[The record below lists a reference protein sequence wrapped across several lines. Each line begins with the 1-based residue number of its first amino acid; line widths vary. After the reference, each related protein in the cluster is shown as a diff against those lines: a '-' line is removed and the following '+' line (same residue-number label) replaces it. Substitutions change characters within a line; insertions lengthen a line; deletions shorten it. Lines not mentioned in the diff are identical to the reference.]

1 MKTGENYSRLVAVA
15 FVLSIGILIAFQIY
29 ILREPERVQSV
40 LAADQAG
47 QVARGEKLFADNCV
61 QCHGSKGEGDIGP
74 ALNHRTL
81 LKSTS
86 DEVFFNLIG
95 GGVPGT
101 SMPSWSQTFGGPFTD
116 EQIRDLVAFVRHW
129 EPTASD
135 IPKPTPTPNPAQGA
149 TLFATICYACHGP
162 KGEGTNH
169 APPLNSKELLT
180 QFDDAWLR
188 QTITKGRPAQGMPT
202 WGKVLA
208 PSQID
213 ALIVF
218 IRSWQATAPSTGPRA
233 VPPAAATPA
242 PATPVLP
249 APTATPAPA
258 TPVLPAPTATP
269 APATPVLPAPT
280 ATTVSPSATRPAPAP
295 TLAPT
300 ASVEVPR
307 PSNAGD
313 PGQAINLKGDITNGI
328 AVFNSK
334 TQDKN
339 CAACHGPEG
348 KGNVQNPG
356 SSDGTV
362 PPLNPIDD
370 ALKDK
375 DSKVF
380 ATNIDLF
387 IEHGSTPGGPNPQ
400 LLMPAWGDEKKLSP
414 QEIADV
420 IAYVMSLNQ

>member
-1 MKTGENYSRLVAVA
+1 MKTGENYVRLVAIA
-15 FVLSIGILIAFQIY
+15 FVLSIGILLAFQIY
-29 ILREPERVQSV
+29 ILREPERVQAV

-47 QVARGEKLFADNCV
+47 RVARGEKLFADNCV
-61 QCHGSKGEGDIGP
+61 QCHGPKGEGDIGP

-101 SMPSWSQTFGGPFTD
+101 SMPSWSQTDGGPFTD
-116 EQIRDLVAFVRHW
+116 EQIRDLVAFIRHW
-129 EPTASD
+129 EPTATD
-135 IPKPTPTPNPAQGA
+135 LAKPTPTPDIARGA
-149 TLFATICYACHGP
+149 SLFATVCYACHGP

-208 PSQID
+208 PTQID
-213 ALIVF
+213 ALVLF
-218 IRSWQATAPSTGPRA
+218 IRSWQATAPSTGPRG
-233 VPPAAATPA
+233 VPTTTATPVALAAATSVPTQPTVVQPLPTVVPTLALSAPIKATLPA
-242 PATPVLP
+242 VTATV
-249 APTATPAPA
+249 APTAAPA
-258 TPVLPAPTATP
+258 
-269 APATPVLPAPT
+269 
-280 ATTVSPSATRPAPAP
+280 
-295 TLAPT
+295 
-300 ASVEVPR
+300 VEVPR
-307 PSNAGD
+307 PSNAGG
-313 PGQAINLKGDITNGI
+313 PGKAIALKGNVKNGI

-334 TQDKN
+334 AQNKN
-339 CAACHGPEG
+339 CASCHGPEG

-362 PPLNPIDD
+362 PALNPIDP

-375 DSKVF
+375 DAKVY

-387 IEHGSTPGGPNPQ
+387 IEHGSTPGGSNPQ

-420 IAYVMSLNQ
+420 IAYVVSLNP

>member
-1 MKTGENYSRLVAVA
+1 MKTGENYSRLVAIA

-29 ILREPERVQSV
+29 ISREPERVQSV

-47 QVARGEKLFADNCV
+47 QVVRGEKLFVDNCV
-61 QCHGSKGEGDIGP
+61 QCHGPKGEGDIGP

-116 EQIRDLVAFVRHW
+116 EQIRDLVAFIRHW
-129 EPTASD
+129 EPTATD
-135 IPKPTPTPNPAQGA
+135 IGKPTPTPNPAQGA

-208 PSQID
+208 PAQIE

-218 IRSWQATAPSTGPRA
+218 IRSWQATAPSTGPRG
-233 VPPAAATPA
+233 VPTA
-242 PATPVLP
+242 PATPVALAAATSVP
-249 APTATPAPA
+249 PTPVQPSPTTAPTVALSAPIKALVATIAPTVAPTAG
-258 TPVLPAPTATP
+258 
-269 APATPVLPAPT
+269 
-280 ATTVSPSATRPAPAP
+280 
-295 TLAPT
+295 
-300 ASVEVPR
+300 VEVPR
-307 PSNAGD
+307 PSNAGG
-313 PGQAINLKGDITNGI
+313 PGQAVNLKGDSKNGI

-334 TQDKN
+334 AQDKN
-339 CAACHGPEG
+339 CASCHGPEG

-362 PPLNPIDD
+362 PPLNPIDEG
-370 ALKDK
+370 LKDK
-375 DSKVF
+375 DAKVF

-387 IEHGSTPGGPNPQ
+387 LEHGSTPGGPNPQ

>member
-1 MKTGENYSRLVAVA
+1 MRRRLSNFRRERNVMKTGENYTRLIVIA
-15 FVLSIGILIAFQIY
+15 FVLSIGILLAFQIY
-29 ILREPERVQSV
+29 ILREPERVQNV

-47 QVARGEKLFADNCV
+47 QVIRGEKLFADNCV
-61 QCHGSKGEGDIGP
+61 QCHGPKGEGDIGP

-86 DEVFFNLIG
+86 DEVFFSLIG

-101 SMPSWSQTFGGPFTD
+101 SMPSWSQTYGGPFTD
-116 EQIRDLVAFVRHW
+116 EQIRDLVAFIRHW
-129 EPTASD
+129 EPTATD
-135 IPKPTPTPNPAQGA
+135 IGKPTATPNPAQGA

-208 PSQID
+208 PTQID
-213 ALIVF
+213 ALVLF
-218 IRSWQATAPSTGPRA
+218 IRSWQATAPSTGPRG
-233 VPPAAATPA
+233 VPTTT
-242 PATPVLP
+242 ATPVALGAATSVP
-249 APTATPAPA
+249 PTPVAPTPVPPTTASTTAPIVAPTTAPTRVPVPTVAPTAAP
-258 TPVLPAPTATP
+258 
-269 APATPVLPAPT
+269 
-280 ATTVSPSATRPAPAP
+280 
-295 TLAPT
+295 
-300 ASVEVPR
+300 SVEVPR
-307 PSNAGD
+307 PSNAG
-313 PGQAINLKGDITNGI
+313 GTLKGDVNNGI

-334 TQDKN
+334 AQDKN
-339 CAACHGPEG
+339 CASCHGPEG

-362 PPLNPIDD
+362 PALNPIDD

-375 DSKVF
+375 DPKVF

-387 IEHGSTPGGPNPQ
+387 LEHGSTPGGPNPQ

-420 IAYVMSLNQ
+420 IAYVMSLNP

>member
-1 MKTGENYSRLVAVA
+1 MKTGENYARLVAIA
-15 FVLSIGILIAFQIY
+15 FVLSVGILIAFQIY

-47 QVARGEKLFADNCV
+47 QVARGDKLFADNCV
-61 QCHGSKGEGDIGP
+61 QCHGAKGEGDIGP

-81 LKSTS
+81 LKSTN

-116 EQIRDLVAFVRHW
+116 EQVRDLVAFIRHW
-129 EPTASD
+129 EPAATDQA
-135 IPKPTPTPNPAQGA
+135 KPTPTPDIARGA

-208 PSQID
+208 PTQID
-213 ALIVF
+213 ALILF
-218 IRSWQATAPSTGPRA
+218 IRSWQATAPSTGPRGVPTASATPVALAAATA
-233 VPPAAATPA
+233 VPPP
-242 PATPVLP
+242 PTPV
-249 APTATPAPA
+249 APTVPPT
-258 TPVLPAPTATP
+258 VAPT
-269 APATPVLPAPT
+269 VAPT
-280 ATTVSPSATRPAPAP
+280 SAPTKASVA

-300 ASVEVPR
+300 VAPTVPPSGGAVPK
-307 PSNAGD
+307 PSN
-313 PGQAINLKGDITNGI
+313 PGGPGKAIDLKGDPKNGLSI
-328 AVFNSK
+328 FLSK
-334 TQDKN
+334 AQDKS
-339 CAACHGPEG
+339 CATCHGPEG
-348 KGNVQNPG
+348 KGGVANPG

-362 PPLNPIDD
+362 PGLNPIDPL
-370 ALKDK
+370 LKSTDFK
-375 DSKVF
+375 TY
-380 ATNIDLF
+380 ATNLDLF
-387 IEHGSTPGGPNPQ
+387 IEHGSTPDGPSPQ
-400 LLMPAWGDEKKLSP
+400 LTMPAWGDEKKLSP

-420 IAYVMSLNQ
+420 IAYVVSLNP